1 MVALLDGL
9 RFLEHHTCDQ
19 MVLVLG
25 DSKLSINF
33 KLQKYKPLLREL
45 VLQVQEAQ
53 EMLWRWHATRVPR
66 AMF

>member
-1 MVALLDGL
+1 M
-9 RFLEHHTCDQ
+9 
-19 MVLVLG
+19 LVLG
-25 DSKLSINF
+25 DSELSINF
-33 KLQKYKPLLREL
+33 KLQKYIAVLQEL